1 VTPSSRVAIRDVTV
15 IDPSRRAIIPA
26 QTVVTEGSDVVL
38 GDSADVPVPA
48 GAEIIDGRGRFVMPG
63 LWDMHVHGATD
74 DLGLFLACGVTGL
87 REMGPAPDAVTAR
100 ADIATGRVL
109 GPRLVVGDPVDGA
122 ESVIDWVTPAED
134 ADAARAAVTKA
145 RVAGNDFVKVFSFLP
160 RDAFFGISMEAQ
172 RQAIRFAGHVPY
184 SVTSAEAAEAGQWT
198 IEHLTGVLHGG
209 SRHELD
215 LLSEFA
221 AIRRPASSLFDWV
234 RLWWFRQSRDLV
246 ESQDAARRHRLLA
259 LFADRGTWHVPT
271 LITLR
276 DFAHFDALP
285 HADDPRRRWVS
296 PDWANR
302 AFFAELATDFERTVT
317 ADERHH
323 ARAAYALQLR
333 VVNEM
338 HQAGVGLLSGTD
350 CAPSRPPGLGVH
362 EELAL
367 FVEAGLSTMDALRT
381 ATTNPAAALGLDR
394 AGRVETGAIA
404 DLVVLDADPIADI
417 RNTERVHAV
426 IANGRLLDAAAIE
439 GLVAQ
444 HRAVAASAWAG

>member
-1 VTPSSRVAIRDVTV
+1 MTPSSRVAIRDVTV
-15 IDPSRRAIIPA
+15 IDPSRRAIIPS
-26 QTVVTEGSDVVL
+26 QTVVTEGPDVALV
-38 GDSADVPVPA
+38 DRAAEVPVA
-48 GAEIIDGRGRFVMPG
+48 ADAEIIDGRGRFVMPG

-74 DLGLFLACGVTGL
+74 DLSLFLACGVTGL
-87 REMGPAPDAVTAR
+87 REMGPAPDAVVTR
-100 ADIATGRVL
+100 ADIAAGREL

-122 ESVIDWVTPAED
+122 DSVIDWVTPAGD
-134 ADAARAAVTKA
+134 AVTARAAVRRA
-145 RVAGNDFVKVFSFLP
+145 RDTGNDFVKVFSFLP
-160 RDAFFGISMEAQ
+160 REAFFGISMEAR
-172 RQAIRFAGHVPY
+172 RQAIRFGGHVPY
-184 SVTSAEAAEAGQWT
+184 SVTAAEAAEAGQWT

-215 LLSEFA
+215 LLSEFG

-234 RLWWFRQSRDLV
+234 RLWLFKQSRDLV

-296 PDWANR
+296 PDWY
-302 AFFAELATDFERTVT
+302 AFFAEFATDLERTLT

-350 CAPSRPPGLGVH
+350 RAPSRPPGLAVH

-381 ATTNPAAALGLDR
+381 ATTNPAAALGLNR
-394 AGRVETGAIA
+394 AGRVETGTIA

-417 RNTERVHAV
+417 RNTERIHAV
-426 IANGRLLDAAAIE
+426 IANGRLLDTEAIE